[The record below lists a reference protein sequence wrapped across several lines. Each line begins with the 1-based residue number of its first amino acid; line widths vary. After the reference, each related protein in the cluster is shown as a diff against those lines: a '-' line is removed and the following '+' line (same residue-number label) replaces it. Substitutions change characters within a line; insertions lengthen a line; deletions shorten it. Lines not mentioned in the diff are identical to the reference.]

1 MSQLAQCRAAPRG
14 ARTGR
19 GPEAMGDVEAELVP
33 VGGAEAE
40 MDMGPGVK
48 GVRAIVLV

>member
-1 MSQLAQCRAAPRG
+1 MSQLAQCRAVPRG

-19 GPEAMGDVEAELVP
+19 GPEALDEVEAGFVP
-33 VGGAEAE
+33 VGSTEAE
-40 MDMGPGVK
+40 IDMGPGVK

>member
-1 MSQLAQCRAAPRG
+1 MSQFAQCRAVPRG

-19 GPEAMGDVEAELVP
+19 GPEALDKSEAGFVP
-33 VGGAEAE
+33 AGTSEAVL
-40 MDMGPGVK
+40 DMGPGVK